1 MPGFFFLTFFTFCYF
16 LLLFLLLVTFVNY
29 FLLLKVHCLLLLFT
43 FLLLATFINYFLLLR
58 GAKGIILLYL
68 FIFRGEGVRLDF
80 FIFKFFLPLRG
91 RGGTSNC
98 FFFPSFDMWR
108 EEGTGLS
115 FFLKTPKILLKKT
128 LKKPTTS
135 IKQTLQ
141 ILKEKILC
149 KIQKYNF
156 KINLKSKP

>member
-1 MPGFFFLTFFTFCYF
+1 LI
-16 LLLFLLLVTFVNY
+16 
-29 FLLLKVHCLLLLFT
+29 K
-43 FLLLATFINYFLLLR
+43 
-58 GAKGIILLYL
+58 
-68 FIFRGEGVRLDF
+68 
-80 FIFKFFLPLRG
+80 
-91 RGGTSNC
+91 
-98 FFFPSFDMWR
+98 
-108 EEGTGLS
+108 
-115 FFLKTPKILLKKT
+115 KTPQKTQNQALKKIHKKNSKNPPKKT